1 MIAVGRV
8 RALAQMEISDQ
19 FLWHDGGRL
28 IAFRTNARADALE
41 ILASRNWEPF
51 ELLTTERARDGVPE
65 LAEAAT
71 AVHEVPLGPVPQL
84 GADLIEKVAALRLV
98 AVGGGRVIDVAKG
111 IAAARS
117 GGVCAIPTTLS
128 GAEMTSSGRLTL
140 GYEQATRVRP
150 AIVLA
155 DPELMTSLPEPQLR
169 ASAMNSLAHGVESL
183 FTRMSNPAA
192 GIIALHGIT
201 LIRSALDEPRETR
214 RRADL
219 ALGSI
224 FCSWAMAS
232 SGFGLH
238 HVLCQSLV
246 RTCGTTHSETHAA
259 VLPVTIDALAQLSP
273 RAAERLAAAFQA
285 EPTTLGERVRELSG
299 SGERLADLGLDKAC
313 LANVPDVALERVELR
328 NMAKVPDRPEIEAL
342 LERAW

>member
-1 MIAVGRV
+1 
-8 RALAQMEISDQ
+8 METSDR

-51 ELLTTERARDGVPE
+51 ELLTTERALDGVPE

-71 AVHEVPLGPVPQL
+71 AVHTIPLGPVPQL
-84 GADLIEKVAALRLV
+84 GAELIDKVAALRLV
-98 AVGGGRVIDVAKG
+98 AIGGGRVIDVAKG

-117 GGVCAIPTTLS
+117 GDVCAIPTTLS

-155 DPELMTSLPEPQLR
+155 DPELMTSLPEARLR
-169 ASAMNSLAHGVESL
+169 ASAMNSLAHGVEAL

-192 GIIALHGIT
+192 GIISLHGIT

-224 FCSWAMAS
+224 FCAWAMAS
-232 SGFGLH
+232 SGFGIH

-246 RTCGTTHSETHAA
+246 RTCGTSHSETHAA
-259 VLPVTIDALAQLSP
+259 MLPVTIDSLAQRSP
-273 RAAERLAAAFQA
+273 RAAERLASALRA
-285 EPTTLGERVRELSG
+285 EPTELGERVRELSG
-299 SGERLADLGLDKAC
+299 TGNRLADLGLDKSFV
-313 LANVPDVALERVELR
+313 LNVPDVALERVELR
-328 NMAKVPDRPEIEAL
+328 NMAKVPERAELESI